1 MLESFDKDLV
11 SSDALGTSRP
21 LDWLSF
27 VHDEKPQE
35 HQIDLYLKNKKSGS
49 VKFTTQLTPEKALKA
64 VSIEPQAVSP
74 QHVAFNS
81 AMVSLWK
88 GCSTQ
93 HYDPSKALTEGLKAS
108 IRLKNEEHM
117 MSAI

>member
-49 VKFTTQLTPEKALKA
+49 VKFTTQLIPEKALKA
-64 VSIEPQAVSP
+64 VTIEPQAVSP

-81 AMVSLWK
+81 AMVTLWK

-117 MSAI
+117 MGAI